1 MKSSLKSSVTELKS
15 KGLEETR
22 VRALGKLLPQSEL
35 LFLVSKMGQI
45 VQPTLGVK
53 CQNLM
58 REHIESGWQ
67 YGAWHADA
75 GPASSAQ
82 VLSRV

>member
-22 VRALGKLLPQSEL
+22 VWALGKLLPQSEL

-53 CQNLM
+53 CQNLI
-58 REHIESGWQ
+58 REHI
-67 YGAWHADA
+67 
-75 GPASSAQ
+75 
-82 VLSRV
+82 